1 MIEIYN
7 SQFKIGESPESN
19 ILSVTLIYSFCFA
32 LISISYVFH
41 DMFSFARKMII
52 YLWVLVTIWKNT
64 KSWLMSL
71 KCILNTFG

>member
-1 MIEIYN
+1 MIEIFN
-7 SQFKIGESPESN
+7 SQFKIDEGPESN
-19 ILSVTLIYSFCFA
+19 ILSVTLIYSFYFA

-52 YLWVLVTIWKNT
+52 YLWVLITIWKNT

-71 KCILNTFG
+71 KYILNTFG